1 MNIDGRTALVTGAA
15 IGTGRAISLALA
27 ERGARVIAA
36 DVDDEAGRETE
47 RRGGDAVRFVHLDV
61 TDGWA
66 LAGLINHT
74 APTILVNN
82 AGGGAH
88 IPWRWPDATREQW
101 ASTLEVNLL
110 GPMRAIQLALPV
122 MRAAGAGAVV
132 NIASSAAHGR
142 EAYSWPEY
150 ATAKAGL
157 VRFTTSLRGFDERV
171 RVNCLVPDWIA
182 TERLTDAERSL
193 DPPPIPLSH
202 ITEQTLRLVSDDSLS
217 GRVIVLDRGQVP
229 ELLD

>member
-36 DVDDEAGRETE
+36 DVDDDAGRQSK
-47 RRGGDAVRFVHLDV
+47 RRGGDAVQFVHLDV
-61 TDGWA
+61 TDDGAVAA
-66 LAGLINHT
+66 LIRDA

-82 AGGGAH
+82 AGGGAPV
-88 IPWRWPDATREQW
+88 PWRWPDASPGQW
-101 ASTLEVNLL
+101 TSTLEVNLL
-110 GPMRAIQLALPV
+110 APMRAAQLALPV
-122 MRAAGAGAVV
+122 MRAAGGGAVV
-132 NIASSAAHGR
+132 NIASSAAYGR
-142 EAYSWPEY
+142 EAHPWPEY

-202 ITEQTLRLVSDDSLS
+202 IAEQTLRLVSDDSLS
-217 GRVIVLDRGQVP
+217 GRVIILDRGQAP